1 MSTLD
6 DLSKRRASLSPA
18 KRALLAKIARGHE
31 ATRGAAHAH
40 TIPRR
45 EAPQGAPLSFLQEWY
60 LPQQDT
66 MPSAVTIRGEIDQA
80 LLEQCIQHI
89 VQRHESLRTVFRF
102 IEKKAVQVIVP
113 SLHLPLLIEDLRALP
128 EGERESEASRQAY
141 QENYRVFDMERGPL
155 IHLRLLR
162 LTDDTCLFIFT
173 LHHVIADGWSI
184 AQFFRELLVLY
195 EAALM
200 GVAPQLPDLPIQY
213 ADYAS
218 WQRRELQGAKLD
230 AYLNYWKEYLQDRVV
245 LQVRTDHPRTADH
258 SLKRASVRFHIGDAQ
273 ANGLKSLSRQEES
286 TVFMTLVA
294 AYALLLSRHSGQEDI
309 LLGFG
314 ISNRSLHETENVIG
328 VFGNVLPL
336 RIDVSGQPAFRQLLR
351 RVQHSTLGVFDH
363 QDLAYEQV
371 MEAIEPEWNRSQHLL
386 LPVKFV
392 LQNESSLNRTRTRAG
407 LTLRPQRVFSPLEWF
422 ELNMIIYD
430 TNEGMI
436 GELEYNI
443 ALFAEATVAKMV
455 AEYQALLEQ
464 ILSNA

>member
-31 ATRGAAHAH
+31 GPKGATYAH

-45 EAPQGAPLSFLQEWY
+45 EAHQDAPLSFLQEWY

-66 MPSAVTIRGEIDQA
+66 MPSAVTIQGEIEQA

-89 VQRHESLRTVFRF
+89 VQRHESLRTVFPL
-102 IEKKAVQVIVP
+102 IENQLVQVIVP
-113 SLHLPLLIEDLRALP
+113 SLRLPLLIEDLRSLP
-128 EGERESEASRQAY
+128 EGEREAEASRQAY
-141 QENYRVFDMERGPL
+141 QENYRVFDMQQGPL

-162 LTDDTCLFIFT
+162 LTDDTYLFIFT
-173 LHHVIADGWSI
+173 LHHIIADGWSI

-200 GVAPQLPDLPIQY
+200 GVPPQLPDLPIQY

-230 AYLNYWKEYLQDRVV
+230 AYLNYWKDYLQDRAV
-245 LQVRTDHPRTADH
+245 LQVRTDHPRTTDYT
-258 SLKRASVRFHIGDAQ
+258 LKRASIRFHIADAQ
-273 ANGLKSLSRQEES
+273 ANGLKSVSRQEES

-294 AYALLLSRHSGQEDI
+294 AYALLLSTHSGQEDI

-351 RVQHSTLGVFDH
+351 RVQQSTLGVFDH

-371 MEAIEPEWNRSQHLL
+371 MQAIEPEWNISQHPL

-392 LQNESSLNRTRTRAG
+392 LQNESSLNRTRTKAG
-407 LTLRPQRVFSPLEWF
+407 LTMRPQRVFSPLEWF

-430 TNEGMI
+430 TDEGML
-436 GELEYNI
+436 GELEYNT
-443 ALFAEATVAKMV
+443 ALFAEATVARMV